1 MDGVGLGSPGVDWQ
15 SYLGER
21 RDMTDRLPK
30 GYKAAG
36 VYTGVKRNPNK
47 KDLTLIVSE
56 TPAVAAGVFTQNLVV
71 AAPVR
76 LCQSRTPSTT
86 IRAVVANSGC
96 ANACTGTQGDKDA
109 ATMAAKTA
117 QVCDLDEKDVLV
129 MSTGVIGEMLPLE
142 KISAGIV
149 DAAQKLAADSDA
161 LMNAAQGILTTDTV
175 HKVKTREI
183 ELDGVPICVTGIAKG
198 AAMIGPNLA
207 TMLAVVLTDAKLSQT
222 AVEEGLRDAADESFN
237 CISVDGHTS
246 TNDTVLF
253 LANGAAGGPELSGS
267 SLAKFQ
273 ATLVEVCEDLAQSIP
288 ADGEGATHLITVEVH
303 GSRTRKEAVQVA
315 KTIADSPLVKTAIA
329 GCDPNWGRIVS
340 AAGYSGVP
348 FDPTKVSLLVNGILL
363 YEHGAPVK
371 FDPEVVSQSMKD
383 DRNTAVLLLLEEGD
397 QSARFWTTDLT
408 AEYVRL
414 NADYHT

>member
-1 MDGVGLGSPGVDWQ
+1 
-15 SYLGER
+15 
-21 RDMTDRLPK
+21 MTERLPQ

-36 VYTGVKRNPNK
+36 VYSGVKRNPDK
-47 KDLTLIVSE
+47 KDLTLFVSE
-56 TPAVAAGVFTQNLVV
+56 TPAVAVGVFTQNLVV
-71 AAPVR
+71 AAPVK
-76 LCQSRTPSTT
+76 LCQARTPSKS

-96 ANACTGTQGDKDA
+96 ANACTGSQGEKDA
-109 ATMAAKTA
+109 ALMAAKTA
-117 QVCDLDEKDVLV
+117 QVCGLGENEVLV

-142 KISAGIV
+142 KISAGIA
-149 DAAQKLAADSDA
+149 DAARQLGVDSESLVAAA
-161 LMNAAQGILTTDTV
+161 RGILTTDTV

-207 TMLAVVLTDAKLSQT
+207 TMLALVLTDAKLSVADADAGLKD
-222 AVEEGLRDAADESFN
+222 AVDESFN

-303 GSRTRKEAVQVA
+303 GSRSRKEAVQVA

-348 FDPTKVSLLVNGILL
+348 FDPAKVSLLVNGILL
-363 YEHGAPVK
+363 YEHGVPVK
-371 FDPEVVSQSMKD
+371 FNPAAVSESMKA
-383 DRNTAVLLLLEEGD
+383 DRNTSVVLLLEEGD